1 MFRKIYSK
9 MNGMVQGMLRQ
20 VVSVLVT
27 WVLGNRMLKGKW
39 TDVFVWASQEDA
51 DRYRAGDTSVR
62 PLQVLPDFSNGITDV
77 GIHYVLEVAFRDG
90 TAPDPAQIGTWY
102 AGLIDNAS
110 FTGVAAGDTS
120 ASHAGW
126 IENQDYDEAN
136 RITIS
141 FAAAATR
148 KITAAISFT
157 INATITVR
165 GLFIISVNTKGGTTG
180 TLFSTALFSSP
191 PSLVSG
197 NVLTANYSL
206 TD

>member
-1 MFRKIYSK
+1 MTMFRKLY
-9 MNGMVQGMLRQ
+9 NHFVQGILKQ
-20 VVSVLVT
+20 KITALVS
-27 WVLGNRMLKGKW
+27 WACGNRTIRGKW
-39 TDVFVWASQEDA
+39 TDVKVWASLADA
-51 DRYRAGDTSVR
+51 DAYRAGDMSVQ
-62 PLQVLPDFSNGITDV
+62 PIMTLPDFRNGITDV

-90 TAPDPAQIGTWY
+90 VAPDPAQIATWY

-126 IENQDYDEAN
+126 IENQDYDEAA
-136 RITIS
+136 RVTIT

-157 INATITVR
+157 INDTITCK

-180 TLFSTALFSSP
+180 TLFSTALFASA
-191 PSLVSG
+191 PSLVAG

>member
-1 MFRKIYSK
+1 MNMFRKIINSFRQT
-9 MNGMVQGMLRQ
+9 MLVQKLAYF
-20 VVSVLVT
+20 VA
-27 WVLGNRMLKGKW
+27 WALGNRMLKGKW
-39 TDVFVWASQEDA
+39 TDVYVWANQADA
-51 DRYRAGDTSVR
+51 DAYRAGDTTVV
-62 PLQVLPDFSNGITDV
+62 PLCQLPDFSNGITDV

-102 AGLIDNAS
+102 ALLIDNAS

-126 IENQDYDEAN
+126 IENEDYDEAN
-136 RITIS
+136 RITIT

-165 GLFIISVNTKGGTTG
+165 GFGIISVNTKGGTTG
-180 TLFSTALFSSP
+180 TLFSTALFASA
-191 PSLVSG
+191 PSLVAG
-197 NVLTANYSL
+197 NVLTGNYSL

>member
-1 MFRKIYSK
+1 MFRK
-9 MNGMVQGMLRQ
+9 MNQFVQGFLKQ
-20 VVSVLVT
+20 KVT
-27 WVLGNRMLKGKW
+27 ALIGWACGNRTIRGKW
-39 TDVFVWASQEDA
+39 TDVLVWASQEDA
-51 DRYRAGDTSVR
+51 DRYRAGDTSVVPVHR
-62 PLQVLPDFSNGITDV
+62 LPDFSNGITDV

-90 TAPDPAQIGTWY
+90 VAPDPAQIATWY

-126 IENQDYDEAN
+126 IENEDYDEAA

-157 INATITVR
+157 INDSITIR
-165 GLFIISVNTKGGTTG
+165 GLFIISVNTKGGATG
-180 TLFSTALFSSP
+180 TLFSTALFSYP
-191 PSLVSG
+191 PSLVAG

>member
-1 MFRKIYSK
+1 MFRKLNQY
-9 MNGMVQGMLRQ
+9 VQGLIKQ
-20 VVSVLVT
+20 KVT
-27 WVLGNRMLKGKW
+27 ALIGWACGNRTIRGKW
-39 TDVFVWASQEDA
+39 TDVYVWASREDA
-51 DRYRAGDTSVR
+51 DAYRAGNTAVVPVCR
-62 PLQVLPDFSNGITDV
+62 LPDFSNGITDV

-102 AGLIDNAS
+102 ALLIDNAS

-126 IENQDYDEAN
+126 IENEDYDEAN
-136 RITIS
+136 RITIT

-157 INATITVR
+157 INAEITAR
-165 GLFIISVNTKGGTTG
+165 GLGIISVNTKGATTG
-180 TLFSTALFSSP
+180 TLFSTALFASP
-191 PSLVSG
+191 PSLVAG